1 MSVASTAPVEMRGLQ
16 GMANRECLNAEISTG
31 RSTGTAQQ
39 QSDSLRASAL
49 KTVPRRVK
57 QKASQFT
64 AQTSRPVVFCC
75 TWVFS
80 AISVHPQC
88 IGVALCWD
96 VICDQ
101 GRAVHAVGIGDLP
114 VGPGTMGLQ
123 CGEQGIYPL
132 SDYFCADGSS
142 YDSKDQ
148 TTQKALIPTALSTLR

>member
-1 MSVASTAPVEMRGLQ
+1 MSEASTAPFEMRGLQ
-16 GMANRECLNAEISTG
+16 GMADRERLNAEISTG
-31 RSTGTAQQ
+31 LSTGTAQQ
-39 QSDSLRASAL
+39 QSDPLRASAP
-49 KTVPRRVK
+49 KTVPWRVK
-57 QKASQFT
+57 QKASQLT
-64 AQTSRPVVFCC
+64 AQTSRPVVSCC
-75 TWVFS
+75 PWVFS

-101 GRAVHAVGIGDLP
+101 GRAVLAVGVGDLP

-142 YDSKDQ
+142 CDSKEQ
-148 TTQKALIPTALSTLR
+148 MSQKGLIPADL